1 LVEPFVTETDEELL
15 EELLGSCTEYKYHTG
30 VDNWKIPG
38 RYALSV
44 AGYQLD
50 DQR

>member
-1 LVEPFVTETDEELL
+1 LVELVIVETDEELL
-15 EELLGSCTEYKYHTG
+15 EELLGSSAEYKYHTG

-38 RYALSV
+38 RYALSA

-50 DQR
+50 DSR